1 MNYKGVLIY
10 NPAAGPWELQGLL
23 KRLLQTLWH
32 EYGWSFELLQT
43 EQVGDATRLAQ
54 DAVRARCDL
63 VLAAG
68 GDGTVNEVANGL
80 AGSDTI
86 LGIVPMGTGNIL
98 ARQLGIPGISVV
110 TPTFS
115 TDALV
120 QSLGHSRVQR
130 VDIGRANGTRFVAY
144 GGVGFDAEV
153 IHQMEPRP
161 KPVKHLGIWPY
172 VVASFIIAADFRGSK
187 ARIIFDG
194 GRSFNARVVMAIAT
208 NIQHY
213 GAFNVARQ
221 ACMDD
226 GLLDVFIFRGM
237 GFRYTF
243 RHFLRLWSG
252 RHLSDPEIVQILTRR
267 LELHATPPLSVQV
280 DGEQRG
286 QTPVVFD
293 LEVGALRLLV
303 PPQAPI
309 TLFTLPPEAYL

>member
-10 NPAAGPWELQGLL
+10 NPTAGPWELQGLI
-23 KRLLQTLWH
+23 KRLIQSLRQ
-32 EYGWSFELLQT
+32 EYGWSLELLQT

-54 DAVRARCDL
+54 DAVRARCDM

-68 GDGTVNEVANGL
+68 GDGTVNEIANGL
-80 AGSDTI
+80 SGSDTI
-86 LGIVPMGTGNIL
+86 LGIVPVGTGNIL
-98 ARQLGIPGISVV
+98 ARQLGMPGISVV
-110 TPTFS
+110 TPTLS
-115 TDALV
+115 VDTLV
-120 QSLGHSRVQR
+120 QTLGRSRVQR
-130 VDIGRANGTRFVAY
+130 VDMGRANGAHFVAY
-144 GGVGFDAEV
+144 GGAGFDAEV

-161 KPVKHLGIWPY
+161 KHLKRLGIWPY

-187 ARIIFDG
+187 ARIIVEG
-194 GRSFNARVVMAIAT
+194 GRRFNARVIMAIAT

-221 ACMDD
+221 ARMDD

-252 RHLSDPEIVQILTRR
+252 RHLSDPEIVQILARR
-267 LELHATPPLSVQV
+267 VEVHTTPPLSVQV

-293 LEVGALRLLV
+293 LEPGALRLLV
-303 PPQAPI
+303 PPQAPV
-309 TLFTLPPEAYL
+309 TLFSLPPEAYL